1 MGSVWLSSTQ
11 DGEKLGATA
20 HCHTEVMI
28 VIQGL
33 MLRNAFQSKREGVL
47 DFFHSYMEPTTL
59 RIDEFCCA
67 EKKPHVFL
75 VWAWAGERKRD
86 SQKGRLKLIS
96 ISEMISPCRSGRG
109 KVHPSYLQR
118 GKLRSLLLP
127 RFSVPSEGLRDRPRG
142 TRFQGTG
149 RNVPSDQ
156 SVATQ

>member
-1 MGSVWLSSTQ
+1 MQRSVGSVWLSSTQ

-47 DFFHSYMEPTTL
+47 DFFHSYMEPITL

-75 VWAWAGERKRD
+75 V
-86 SQKGRLKLIS
+86 
-96 ISEMISPCRSGRG
+96 
-109 KVHPSYLQR
+109 
-118 GKLRSLLLP
+118 
-127 RFSVPSEGLRDRPRG
+127 
-142 TRFQGTG
+142 
-149 RNVPSDQ
+149 
-156 SVATQ
+156 